1 MTSPWRPLTGA
12 AALALAAA
20 VSACASAEPDM
31 SREIGATPAAGAVK
45 VQGEMTSDG
54 VECPAMRADN
64 GAIYTLL
71 GDLKGFKKGD
81 RVTVEGTRVQ
91 MSFCMQGTTL
101 QVTQI
106 ARRPGGG

>member
-1 MTSPWRPLTGA
+1 MTTRGLRM
-12 AALALAAA
+12 ALGGLAVVA
-20 VSACASAEPDM
+20 SACAASQPDM
-31 SREIGATPAAGAVK
+31 SREIGATPAAAAVK
-45 VQGEMTSDG
+45 IQGEMTSDG

-64 GAIYTLL
+64 GAVYTLL

-81 RVTVEGTRVQ
+81 RVTVEGTPVQ

-106 ARRPGGG
+106 ARRPPGG